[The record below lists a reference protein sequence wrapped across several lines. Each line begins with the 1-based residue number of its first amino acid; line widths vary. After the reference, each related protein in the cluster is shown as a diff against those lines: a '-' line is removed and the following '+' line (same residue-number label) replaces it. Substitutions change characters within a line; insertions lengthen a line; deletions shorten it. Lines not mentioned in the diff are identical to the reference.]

1 MANDPTDRGTIP
13 GANPAQ
19 AEGDLAPSAS
29 SQLVE
34 MVVVEDDGTRRAVR
48 VVDALAAE
56 LAREPGRAYYAT
68 DPGTQ
73 AGQVWDEL
81 AHDQLIDAVE
91 PVSAVQGV
99 IDNAVSGAVSM
110 GIQREFMDPLE
121 RAALEKFDEE
131 NPMLAGTARW
141 GSFAAAT
148 ALSLGGRAAASGAA
162 NTVRVGLHDLGARS
176 AWRTAAALIPG
187 GSASVAAGQAARRAA
202 AKRMGVAPEAGTVA
216 QRMGMRAAE
225 FGVEGGLMEMQI
237 AATDAMLEDTEL
249 SAEMILSRG
258 ATGALLGMGMG
269 AAASA
274 AGGAWRGVGKLRE
287 GRKSPAERLI
297 TEDVERVAATIPGPD
312 ANLGEV
318 FESVMRM
325 SDTEFDAWRAS
336 HKGSDEVLAQV
347 VEARPALR
355 AQLREGRQQL
365 SDDMVEVL
373 ADIAEANRAAR
384 GMDGSA
390 ESSAFNQIV
399 NPESPINRALET
411 ATPYTREQTVAMLR
425 EQSKGWLTKSVT
437 GVDDAAQAAV
447 ADGGVSLRSA
457 GYEHGLG
464 AYADDMKALL
474 GFEPKPGQYP
484 DSMVAQAVD
493 FIWEGVEKVRLPPKP
508 TRPKV
513 GRRPGK
519 TKPAERAA
527 WDAANGEQM
536 GAYTRALDEWQNVI
550 KPYADNMNALLG
562 AAAKPVKRVKDSNNA
577 PHTLLQQI
585 YATAQRARGGGTKA
599 EMFGELQNYAR
610 YRLPSTKGMGQ
621 SGFSLARNVRQSI
634 DETMD
639 GGLFGTKGPAMVREY
654 AADLKRSIDLHEKIF
669 KGLGGA
675 KATGQTV
682 RDNGEA
688 VTRKF
693 FAVGKEVP
701 DQNLYVD
708 LAELTRVN
716 KKILTTQAKLGDA
729 RMGAP
734 VLRAQ
739 ELLSKN
745 MQNLE
750 YLNALNQLTFKRSVG
765 RDYDSWTATLAQFV
779 FGAGRGLAPPA
790 LRRLMAYWPTAAVG
804 RLVARG
810 IRRGGE
816 MLGAGPSLQRTKG
829 VAAQAVSDARS
840 SLGNA
845 VGRANEAIKGR
856 VPGALPAVRV
866 MGWSA
871 VGSLAALPE
880 TKREKAYNELRE
892 QIEALAGAPEAMV
905 QGMEVGTRGL
915 IDVDPSL
922 AQSLSLGASKG
933 LYTMLDAIPDHKKLN
948 PMSGQPDRASPEQQK
963 HFLRVVQAV
972 NRPETLADEVAQGF
986 VHESTLQTVRHVYPQ
1001 TYALLITSMSATAR
1015 KEKSVPYYTRLLLGD
1030 LTGMNFDATQEAAFI
1045 SAMDRDYTQTPEQS
1059 AAMGQVAAMQ
1069 AQGNAQAVAY
1079 QQAARRLPGSTAST
1093 AQKHRSDLE
1102 RLANT

>member
-1 MANDPTDRGTIP
+1 MADDLDVP
-13 GANPAQ
+13 NPAQ
-19 AEGDLAPSAS
+19 VEGDIAPSAGAE
-29 SQLVE
+29 LVPILTVDE
-34 MVVVEDDGTRRAVR
+34 EGEAVASRVTRAMAER
-48 VVDALAAE
+48 LAALNE
-56 LAREPGRAYYAT
+56 YGGTTTYDAS
-68 DPGTQ
+68 DPESQ
-73 AGQVWDEL
+73 AGQAWDET
-81 AHDQLIDAVE
+81 AHDQLVDAVE

-141 GSFAAAT
+141 GSFVAAT
-148 ALSLGGRAAASGAA
+148 ALTGGGRAVAGGAAKAIVPSIAA
-162 NTVRVGLHDLGARS
+162 NTVRVGLHDLSARS
-176 AWRTAAALIPG
+176 AWRTAAALVPG
-187 GSASVAAGQAARRAA
+187 GSAAVAAGQGARKATAKLFGVSAEAGNVGQRAA
-202 AKRMGVAPEAGTVA
+202 
-216 QRMGMRAAE
+216 MRAAE
-225 FGVEGGLMEMQI
+225 FGVEGGLMEAQI
-237 AATDAMLEDTEL
+237 AVTDAMLEDTEL
-249 SAEMILSRG
+249 SAELILSRG
-258 ATGALLGMGMG
+258 ATGALLGMGLG

-274 AGGAWRGVGKLRE
+274 AGGAWRGLGKFRE

-312 ANLGEV
+312 ANVGEI

-336 HKGSDEVLAQV
+336 HKGSDQVLAQV

-390 ESSAFNQIV
+390 TSSTFNQIV
-399 NPESPINRALET
+399 NPESTINRALET

-425 EQSKGWLTKSVT
+425 EQSKNWLTKSVT

-493 FIWEGVEKVRLPPKP
+493 FIWEGVEKVRLPKKP

-519 TKPAERAA
+519 NKPAERAA
-527 WDAANGEQM
+527 WDAANAEQL
-536 GAYTRALDEWQNVI
+536 GAYKRALDEWQNVI

-562 AAAKPVKRVKDSNNA
+562 AAAKPAKRNA
-577 PHTLLQQI
+577 QGQAQHSLLQQI
-585 YATAQRARGGGTKA
+585 HSTARMANGGATKA
-599 EMFGELQNYAR
+599 EMFGSLQNYGR
-610 YRLPSTKGMGQ
+610 YRMPSTKGMGQ

-669 KGLGGA
+669 KGLGG
-675 KATGQTV
+675 KNATGQAV

-716 KKILTTQAKLGDA
+716 KKLLTTQAKLGDA

-750 YLNALNQLTFKRSVG
+750 YLNALNQLTFK
-765 RDYDSWTATLAQFV
+765 
-779 FGAGRGLAPPA
+779 
-790 LRRLMAYWPTAAVG
+790 
-804 RLVARG
+804 
-810 IRRGGE
+810 
-816 MLGAGPSLQRTKG
+816 
-829 VAAQAVSDARS
+829 
-840 SLGNA
+840 
-845 VGRANEAIKGR
+845 
-856 VPGALPAVRV
+856 
-866 MGWSA
+866 
-871 VGSLAALPE
+871 
-880 TKREKAYNELRE
+880 
-892 QIEALAGAPEAMV
+892 
-905 QGMEVGTRGL
+905 
-915 IDVDPSL
+915 
-922 AQSLSLGASKG
+922 
-933 LYTMLDAIPDHKKLN
+933 
-948 PMSGQPDRASPEQQK
+948 
-963 HFLRVVQAV
+963 
-972 NRPETLADEVAQGF
+972 
-986 VHESTLQTVRHVYPQ
+986 
-1001 TYALLITSMSATAR
+1001 
-1015 KEKSVPYYTRLLLGD
+1015 
-1030 LTGMNFDATQEAAFI
+1030 
-1045 SAMDRDYTQTPEQS
+1045 
-1059 AAMGQVAAMQ
+1059 
-1069 AQGNAQAVAY
+1069 
-1079 QQAARRLPGSTAST
+1079 
-1093 AQKHRSDLE
+1093 
-1102 RLANT
+1102 